1 MATDHIRYDVLA
13 RDALRGVLRRVLT
26 DAAEHG
32 LPGEHHF
39 FITFLSTADGVKLS
53 PRLLAQ
59 YPEEMTVILQHQ
71 FWDLVVTED
80 RFEVGLSFGGIPE
93 RLVVPFNA
101 IKSFFDPSV
110 QFGLQFEPS
119 DAAAEAPAASLPVP
133 APRRAWPSFPP
144 ARRRKARTSRPSR
157 AKAPKWCGWIVS
169 ARNNPRAKNPQL
181 RCSVNVPH
189 SRRNGIHSWPDGPTS
204 SWIAT
209 SAKQIHPQRDRQLRS
224 DRRSRRSLL
233 GRADRTLAA
242 EFPHRP

>member
-39 FITFLSTADGVKLS
+39 FITFISTADGVKLS

-93 RLVVPFNA
+93 RLVVPFSS

-110 QFGLQFEPS
+110 QFGLQFEPN
-119 DAAAEAPAASLPVP
+119 DAAAEAPAPNVP
-133 APRRAWPSFPP
+133 ASAPASSSAPAAPVEASGDEEPPKPSEGAEVVRLDRF
-144 ARRRKARTSRPSR
+144 RK
-157 AKAPKWCGWIVS
+157 K
-169 ARNNPRAKNPQL
+169 
-181 RCSVNVPH
+181 
-189 SRRNGIHSWPDGPTS
+189 
-204 SWIAT
+204 
-209 SAKQIHPQRDRQLRS
+209 
-224 DRRSRRSLL
+224 
-233 GRADRTLAA
+233 
-242 EFPHRP
+242 

>member
-71 FWDLVVTED
+71 FWDLTVTED

-93 RLVVPFNA
+93 RLVVPFNS

-110 QFGLQFEPS
+110 QFGLQFEPA
-119 DAAAEAPAASLPVP
+119 DAAEPPAAKLPAVPAASPPPVTVP
-133 APRRAWPSFPP
+133 AAADDQEEPAKPSDGAEVVRLDRF
-144 ARRRKARTSRPSR
+144 RK
-157 AKAPKWCGWIVS
+157 K
-169 ARNNPRAKNPQL
+169 
-181 RCSVNVPH
+181 
-189 SRRNGIHSWPDGPTS
+189 
-204 SWIAT
+204 
-209 SAKQIHPQRDRQLRS
+209 
-224 DRRSRRSLL
+224 
-233 GRADRTLAA
+233 
-242 EFPHRP
+242 

>member
-13 RDALRGVLRRVLT
+13 RDALRGVLRRVLA

-71 FWDLVVTED
+71 FWDLVVSDD

-93 RLVVPFNA
+93 RLVVPFNS

-110 QFGLQFEPS
+110 QFGLQFEPA
-119 DAAAEAPAASLPVP
+119 DTAAEAAETSSHPVSAAAPAAANPAPAALPVP
-133 APRRAWPSFPP
+133 AAAAPENP
-144 ARRRKARTSRPSR
+144 ASGNKDEPAKSNEGAEVVRLDRFRK
-157 AKAPKWCGWIVS
+157 K
-169 ARNNPRAKNPQL
+169 
-181 RCSVNVPH
+181 
-189 SRRNGIHSWPDGPTS
+189 
-204 SWIAT
+204 
-209 SAKQIHPQRDRQLRS
+209 
-224 DRRSRRSLL
+224 
-233 GRADRTLAA
+233 
-242 EFPHRP
+242 

>member
-13 RDALRGVLRRVLT
+13 RDALRSVLRRVLA

-39 FITFLSTADGVKLS
+39 FITFVSTAEGVKLS

-93 RLVVPFNA
+93 RLVVPFNS

-110 QFGLQFEPS
+110 QFGLQFDPAE
-119 DAAAEAPAASLPVP
+119 AAE
-133 APRRAWPSFPP
+133 
-144 ARRRKARTSRPSR
+144 TSTT
-157 AKAPKWCGWIVS
+157 
-169 ARNNPRAKNPQL
+169 
-181 RCSVNVPH
+181 VPH
-189 SRRNGIHSWPDGPTS
+189 AAGEP
-204 SWIAT
+204 AT
-209 SAKQIHPQRDRQLRS
+209 SVAAVPTLVAETENEPAKPSEGAEVVRLDRFRKK
-224 DRRSRRSLL
+224 
-233 GRADRTLAA
+233 
-242 EFPHRP
+242 

>member
-39 FITFLSTADGVKLS
+39 FITFLSTADGVKL

-71 FWDLVVTED
+71 FWDLTVTED
-80 RFEVGLSFGGIPE
+80 RFEVGLSFGGIAE
-93 RLVVPFNA
+93 RLVVPFNS

-119 DAAAEAPAASLPVP
+119 DAAAEVPAASLPAVA
-133 APRRAWPSFPP
+133 APSSTAAALTVQAPTPENKDEPTKPGEGAEVVRLDRF
-144 ARRRKARTSRPSR
+144 RK
-157 AKAPKWCGWIVS
+157 K
-169 ARNNPRAKNPQL
+169 
-181 RCSVNVPH
+181 
-189 SRRNGIHSWPDGPTS
+189 
-204 SWIAT
+204 
-209 SAKQIHPQRDRQLRS
+209 
-224 DRRSRRSLL
+224 
-233 GRADRTLAA
+233 
-242 EFPHRP
+242 

>member
-1 MATDHIRYDVLA
+1 MQMGESGGRQHPNATGLIMATDHIRYDVLA
-13 RDALRGVLRRVLT
+13 RDALRGVLRRVLA

-39 FITFLSTADGVKLS
+39 FITFLSTAEGVKLS

-93 RLVVPFNA
+93 RLVVPFNS

-119 DAAAEAPAASLPVP
+119 DAATETPAANLPAVPAPSAVTAPAPAAENQEEP
-133 APRRAWPSFPP
+133 
-144 ARRRKARTSRPSR
+144 
-157 AKAPKWCGWIVS
+157 AKASEGAQVV
-169 ARNNPRAKNPQL
+169 RL
-181 RCSVNVPH
+181 
-189 SRRNGIHSWPDGPTS
+189 
-204 SWIAT
+204 
-209 SAKQIHPQRDRQLRS
+209 DRFRKK
-224 DRRSRRSLL
+224 
-233 GRADRTLAA
+233 
-242 EFPHRP
+242 

>member
-59 YPEEMTVILQHQ
+59 YPDEMTVILQHQ
-71 FWDLVVTED
+71 FWDLVVSED

-93 RLVVPFNA
+93 RLVVPFNS

-110 QFGLQFEPS
+110 QFGLQFEPA
-119 DAAAEAPAASLPVP
+119 DAAPDAPSAAGAPMPAAAPAPANPAPTALPAPAAPQP
-133 APRRAWPSFPP
+133 TGNQDEPTKPSEGAEVVRLDRF
-144 ARRRKARTSRPSR
+144 RK
-157 AKAPKWCGWIVS
+157 K
-169 ARNNPRAKNPQL
+169 
-181 RCSVNVPH
+181 
-189 SRRNGIHSWPDGPTS
+189 
-204 SWIAT
+204 
-209 SAKQIHPQRDRQLRS
+209 
-224 DRRSRRSLL
+224 
-233 GRADRTLAA
+233 
-242 EFPHRP
+242 

>member
-39 FITFLSTADGVKLS
+39 FITFVSTADGVKLS

-59 YPEEMTVILQHQ
+59 YPEEMTIILQHQ

-93 RLVVPFNA
+93 RLVVPFAA
-101 IKSFFDPSV
+101 IKSFLDPSV

-119 DAAAEAPAASLPVP
+119 DADATLDAPGAKPPAVP
-133 APRRAWPSFPP
+133 APSALPVAAPSP
-144 ARRRKARTSRPSR
+144 
-157 AKAPKWCGWIVS
+157 
-169 ARNNPRAKNPQL
+169 
-181 RCSVNVPH
+181 
-189 SRRNGIHSWPDGPTS
+189 
-204 SWIAT
+204 
-209 SAKQIHPQRDRQLRS
+209 
-224 DRRSRRSLL
+224 
-233 GRADRTLAA
+233 AA
-242 EFPHRP
+242 ENKDEPAKPSEGAEVVRLDRFRKK

>member
-26 DAAEHG
+26 DAAAHG

-39 FITFLSTADGVKLS
+39 FITFLSKAEGVKLS

-59 YPEEMTVILQHQ
+59 YPDEMTVILQHQ

-93 RLVVPFNA
+93 RLVVPFHA

-119 DAAAEAPAASLPVP
+119 DAVAEATTPKLPAAPAPAAVSPQ
-133 APRRAWPSFPP
+133 AAGPRADAEPEPP
-144 ARRRKARTSRPSR
+144 AAPSEGAEVVRLDRFRK
-157 AKAPKWCGWIVS
+157 K
-169 ARNNPRAKNPQL
+169 
-181 RCSVNVPH
+181 
-189 SRRNGIHSWPDGPTS
+189 
-204 SWIAT
+204 
-209 SAKQIHPQRDRQLRS
+209 
-224 DRRSRRSLL
+224 
-233 GRADRTLAA
+233 
-242 EFPHRP
+242 